1 MPKKLKQ
8 FFLIVVGVL
17 FVASAV
23 NLFMAPHSI
32 AAGGLTGLAI
42 ILERVMGLDRAL
54 IVMVANA
61 FLVCLTYLFLGKEVF
76 LKTVLGAFLL
86 PLFMKVIPH
95 KMLIHDMLLS
105 NIFGS
110 ICFGVGISI
119 LYSQKSS
126 TGGTSIPPLILQKFY
141 GIDTSVGLLVTDS
154 LIVLGSLFVFGVEP
168 FFHATFAIFLASG
181 TMRYLETGL
190 NRKRLLQIISKESEP
205 ILQALLVE
213 LDTGVTVVPAMGGY
227 TREPRNVL
235 MVAIN
240 DRDYFD
246 AKKIVDR
253 LDKEAFV
260 IVHNVADIHGKGF
273 TYNSTGA

>member
-1 MPKKLKQ
+1 MLSRIKQ
-8 FFLIVVGVL
+8 FSLIVVGVV
-17 FVASAV
+17 FVAAAV
-23 NLFMAPHSI
+23 NVFMAPHNI

-42 ILERVMGLDRAL
+42 ILESVMGLDRAL
-54 IVMVANA
+54 IVMIANGL
-61 FLVCLTYLFLGKEVF
+61 LVFLTYFFLGKEVF
-76 LKTVLGAFLL
+76 LKTILGAFLL
-86 PLFMKVIPH
+86 PLFMKIIPH
-95 KMLIHDMLLS
+95 KMLINDVLLS

-110 ICFGVGISI
+110 VCFGIGISI

-126 TGGTSIPPLILQKFY
+126 TGGTSIPPLILKKLY
-141 GIDTSVGLLVTDS
+141 GIDTSIGLLVTDS

-168 FFHATFAIFLASG
+168 FFHATFAIVLASA

-190 NRKRLLQIISKESEP
+190 NKKRLLQVISKESEV

-227 TREPRNVL
+227 TKEPRTVL

-240 DRDYFD
+240 DRDYVD

-253 LDKEAFV
+253 LDPEAFV

-273 TYNSTGA
+273 TYHSTGA